1 MNIWMMLFQV
11 FNAVSAIYIYCLFF
25 GAFSEKREFKLRN
38 LALIGL
44 AIIWS
49 VVLIFMPGSTIRSVL
64 IIFMIICLS
73 FTYYNNWYKNILLS
87 LLVFCLPGL
96 IEIIVAM
103 SFVMAGIDAT
113 QADKNIYLIIGTLVS
128 KMLTFTCVCFIK
140 AGKHKLGNISVW
152 YYVTFTLLS
161 LCSSLVAII
170 VLDYIYLNNRL
181 YMNVIAMI
189 SVWLLA
195 CASVLIFF
203 VIDRINKLYIAEQ
216 NLFVSQKLLKEQKLH
231 YEDIIE
237 EQKYVAKIRHD
248 IKNSLIGILAELN
261 NDNHYQAKEKLNQ
274 IFEDINNSKS
284 EILCSDIA
292 LNTILTIKKNDALQK
307 GIDFTCESHMSSVVQ
322 VDSIDLCVI
331 LGNAL
336 DNAIEACKYVENN
349 KPRISVFISSQG
361 SNLII
366 SVKNTVS
373 KRIDPQTLI
382 TTKSDKKYHGFG
394 MSRIKELAEQ
404 YDGNI
409 NINCDDEDFEINI
422 VIVNE

>member
-1 MNIWMMLFQV
+1 MLFQV

-25 GAFSEKREFKLRN
+25 GAFSEKREFKFRN
-38 LALIGL
+38 VALIGL

-49 VVLIFMPGSTIRSVL
+49 TVLIFIPASTVRSVL
-64 IIFMIICLS
+64 IILMIIGLS
-73 FTYYNNWYKNILLS
+73 FTYCSIWYKNILLS

-96 IEIIVAM
+96 IEV
-103 SFVMAGIDAT
+103 FVGMAFLALGINVSQIDENT
-113 QADKNIYLIIGTLVS
+113 FLIIGTLIS
-128 KMLTFTCVCFIK
+128 KLLTFALVCFLTT
-140 AGKHKLGNISVW
+140 GKHKFGNISVW
-152 YYVTFTLLS
+152 YYITFSLLS
-161 LCSSLVAII
+161 LCFSLVAII
-170 VLDYIYLNNRL
+170 ILDYIYLNNRL
-181 YMNVIAMI
+181 HMNIIAMI

-195 CASVLIFF
+195 GSSILIFF
-203 VIDRINKLYIAEQ
+203 VIDRINNLHIAEQ

-261 NDNHYQAKEKLNQ
+261 NDNHYQAREKLNHM
-274 IFEDINNSKS
+274 FEDINNSNS

-307 GIDFTCESHMSSVVQ
+307 GIGFTCESHMSSVVQ

-336 DNAIEACKYVENN
+336 DNAIEACENTDN
-349 KPRISVFISSQG
+349 LNPKISIFISSQG
-361 SNLII
+361 SNFII

-373 KRIDPQTLI
+373 KRIAPQALI
-382 TTKSDKKYHGFG
+382 TTKPDKKHHGFG
-394 MSRIKELAEQ
+394 ISRIKELVEQ

-409 NINCDDEDFEINI
+409 NINCDDEYFEINI

>member
-25 GAFSEKREFKLRN
+25 GAFSEKREFKSRN

-49 VVLIFMPGSTIRSVL
+49 TVLIFIPASTVRSVL
-64 IIFMIICLS
+64 IIFMIIGLA
-73 FTYYNNWYKNILLS
+73 FTYSSVWYKNILLS

-96 IEIIVAM
+96 IEV
-103 SFVMAGIDAT
+103 FVGMAFLALGINVSQIDENT
-113 QADKNIYLIIGTLVS
+113 FLIIGTLIS
-128 KMLTFTCVCFIK
+128 KLLTFALVCFITT
-140 AGKHKLGNISVW
+140 GKHKFGNISVW
-152 YYVTFTLLS
+152 YYITFSLLS
-161 LCSSLVAII
+161 LCFSLVAII
-170 VLDYIYLNNRL
+170 ILDYIYLNNRL
-181 YMNVIAMI
+181 HMNIIAMI

-195 CASVLIFF
+195 GSSILIFF
-203 VIDRINKLYIAEQ
+203 VIDRINNLHIAEQ

-237 EQKYVAKIRHD
+237 EQKHVAKIRHD

-261 NDNHYQAKEKLNQ
+261 NDNHYQAREKLNQ
-274 IFEDINNSKS
+274 MFEDINNSKS

-307 GIDFTCESHMSSVVQ
+307 GIGFICESHMSSVIQ

-336 DNAIEACKYVENN
+336 DNAIEACDDTDNIN
-349 KPRISVFISSQG
+349 PRISIFISSQG
-361 SNLII
+361 SNFII

-373 KRIDPQTLI
+373 KRIDPQALI
-382 TTKSDKKYHGFG
+382 TTKPDKKHHGFG
-394 MSRIKELAEQ
+394 ISRIKELVEQ

-409 NINCDDEDFEINI
+409 NINCDDEYFEINI